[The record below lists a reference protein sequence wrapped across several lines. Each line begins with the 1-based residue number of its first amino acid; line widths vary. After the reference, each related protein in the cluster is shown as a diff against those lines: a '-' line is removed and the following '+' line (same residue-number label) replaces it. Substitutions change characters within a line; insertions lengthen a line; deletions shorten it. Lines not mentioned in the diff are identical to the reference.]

1 MEVRTKQVIYGVAE
15 VIAAHNLLRYV
26 RKNNDEE
33 RLRMATGAGL
43 AGLGFAFG
51 PELQDRLQHLG
62 DRELTA
68 ATKERLLYAAGGA
81 LLGGI
86 IGNKVGPH
94 LPLSIEEAINNA
106 TEEMLAHPQQPGAL
120 VTLASAGWLGY
131 SLFFDGKTPEEQ
143 KRHLWGLG
151 AGVVG
156 FMYGPELLRKVSNMT
171 VPAHAADEAVQV
183 YASGSAVIGTVAG
196 GLLGWYKGD
205 AFMQKLRGA
214 HGKAD

>member
-1 MEVRTKQVIYGVAE
+1 MEVRAKQVLYGIAE

-33 RLRMATGAGL
+33 KLRMAAGAGL

-62 DRELTA
+62 DMELTA

-86 IGNKVGPH
+86 AGNKIGH
-94 LPLSIEEAINNA
+94 RLPNA
-106 TEEMLAHPQQPGAL
+106 MEKTIATATQEMLETPQQPGAL
-120 VTLASAGWLGY
+120 ITLASAGWLGY
-131 SLFFDGKTPEEQ
+131 SLFFDGKTTEEQ
-143 KRHLWGLG
+143 QRHLWGLG

-156 FMYGPELLRKVSNMT
+156 FMYGPELLRKVNKMSIPST
-171 VPAHAADEAVQV
+171 TAEEAIQI
-183 YASGSAVIGTVAG
+183 YASGSALVGSVAG

-205 AFMQKLRGA
+205 NLMKKVRGD
-214 HGKAD
+214 GKTL